1 MTRHTVAI
9 VAPDGVSPFHLAV
22 PCAVFAEDH
31 PGGPAFRCLV
41 CRLERGPIA
50 TTAGFRIDAAFDL
63 DALDQ
68 AQTIIVPTWPD
79 PDRQPPAALLDALRR
94 AHGRG
99 AQVVGLCLGTYVLAA
114 AGLLDGRR
122 ATTHWVAADDFA
134 RRFPRVHLDPDVLYV
149 DEGQILTSAGT
160 AAGLDCCLYLL
171 RRMAGIEA
179 ANRVARRLVVPP
191 HRTGGQAQFIPRPLP
206 ADSRTSGLSDLIAWT
221 RAHLDQPHDLDTLA
235 ERARMSRRTFTRH
248 FRQMTGMTVLG
259 WLLNERLALSQ
270 HLLET
275 TDRSIE
281 LVAEEAGFGSAMS
294 FRHHFRLAF
303 GVSPTTWRRTF
314 RGDAAT

>member
-1 MTRHTVAI
+1 MPVHTVAI
-9 VAPDGVSPFHLAV
+9 VAPDGISPFHLAV

-41 CRLERGPIA
+41 CALDAGPIE
-50 TTAGFRIDAAFDL
+50 TTAGFSITTPYGL

-79 PDRQPPAALLDALRR
+79 PDRQPPGVLLDALGA
-94 AHGRG
+94 AHRRG

-114 AGLLDGRR
+114 AGLLDGLR
-122 ATTHWVAADDFA
+122 ATTHWAVADDFA
-134 RRFPRVHLDPDVLYV
+134 RRFPRVRLDPDVLYV
-149 DEGQILTSAGT
+149 DEGQVLTSAGT
-160 AAGLDCCLYLL
+160 AAGLDCCLHLL
-171 RRMAGIEA
+171 RRMEGIEA

-206 ADSRTSGLSDLIAWT
+206 ANSRTSGLSELIAWT
-221 RAHLDQPHDLDTLA
+221 RARLDQPHDLDSLA
-235 ERARMSRRTFTRH
+235 ERAHMSRRTFTRH
-248 FRQMTGMTVLG
+248 FRQMTGMSVLD

-275 TDRSIE
+275 SDRSIE
-281 LVAEEAGFGSAMS
+281 LVAEQAGFGSAMS
-294 FRHHFRLAF
+294 LRHHFRLAF
-303 GVSPTTWRRTF
+303 GVSPTAWRRTF
-314 RGDAAT
+314 RGDGPT